1 VCSKTSRPEAAR
13 IKPDAPVNPLAY
25 ECYLRGMDLHEQH
38 KFPMAIKMLEKFTE
52 IDPGYAPGFG
62 VSGGIV

>member
-1 VCSKTSRPEAAR
+1 MNTTCGV
-13 IKPDAPVNPLAY
+13 
-25 ECYLRGMDLHEQH
+25 DLHEQH